1 MKNTIYEKMG
11 GDTAVEMKDDPVF
24 GVIGGGSWA
33 TALVKLLTDNGR
45 QLNWYMRDTGAIEHI
60 ERYHHHSKYL
70 PAVELDAD
78 SFTITNDIN
87 YVVEESDILIF
98 AIPSAYFLKE
108 VSRIIASY
116 DGKLLISAVK
126 GFVGDR
132 YLTIAEYFHEDHG
145 VPFDRIGVISGPCHA
160 EEVGM
165 QRLSYITLSSKYIE
179 VAEYL

>member
-87 YVVEESDILIF
+87 YVDDRPLSEE
-98 AIPSAYFLKE
+98 AQ
-108 VSRIIASY
+108 RIAA
-116 DGKLLISAVK
+116 L
-126 GFVGDR
+126 
-132 YLTIAEYFHEDHG
+132 
-145 VPFDRIGVISGPCHA
+145 
-160 EEVGM
+160 
-165 QRLSYITLSSKYIE
+165 QR
-179 VAEYL
+179 